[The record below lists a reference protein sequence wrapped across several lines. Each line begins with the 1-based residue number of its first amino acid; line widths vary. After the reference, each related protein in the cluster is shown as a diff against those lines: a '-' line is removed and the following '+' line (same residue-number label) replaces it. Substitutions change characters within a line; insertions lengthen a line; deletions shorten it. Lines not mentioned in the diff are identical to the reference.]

1 MPLTAITYGTF
12 DMFHIG
18 HLRLLERIRGMSDR
32 LIVGVSTDEFNALK
46 GKKAMIAYE
55 ERRDIVAALRCVD
68 LVIPEHTWG
77 QKAADIEQHGVGL
90 FAMGGDWAGR
100 FDELKTLCDVAYLE
114 RTQGVSSTE
123 LRTSL
128 KRVLEKEQDLADMFE
143 LLKSVRNGME

>member
-77 QKAADIEQHGVGL
+77 QKAVDIEQYGVGL

-128 KRVLEKEQDLADMFE
+128 KRVLEKEQDLTDMFE
-143 LLKSVRNGME
+143 LLKSLRRGMD